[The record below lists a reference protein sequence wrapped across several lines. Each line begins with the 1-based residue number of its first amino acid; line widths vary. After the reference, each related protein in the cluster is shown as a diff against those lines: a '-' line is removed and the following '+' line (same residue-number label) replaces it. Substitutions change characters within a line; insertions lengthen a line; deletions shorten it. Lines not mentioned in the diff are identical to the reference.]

1 MKKLFPFVFVLALAA
16 ASCSSAPPPARAA
29 ALPPERTAR
38 PERIMGTGAVP
49 ARRLES
55 FLLGANPAAERAA
68 VRELAAAY
76 VEESAAEGVNHDVA
90 FAQMCVETGF
100 LKFGGLVTADMHNYC
115 GLGSVGPGKSGERFP
130 TARIGVRAHVQ
141 HLKAYASVEPL
152 RGAVVDP
159 RFRYVKR
166 GTAPTIA
173 ALSGTWAAD
182 PRYAQK
188 IRDVVGRLYGAS
200 Q

>member
-1 MKKLFPFVFVLALAA
+1 MKKLFPYAFVLALAA

-29 ALPPERTAR
+29 ALPPERAER

-49 ARRLES
+49 APRLEA
-55 FLLGANPAAERAA
+55 FLLGANPGADRAA

-76 VEESAAEGVNHDVA
+76 VAESAAEGVNHDVA

-115 GLGSVGPGKSGERFP
+115 GLGSIGPGKPGERFP

-141 HLKAYASVEPL
+141 HLKAYASSEPL

-173 ALSGTWAAD
+173 GLSGTWAAD

>member
-1 MKKLFPFVFVLALAA
+1 MKKLLALSAALALVAA
-16 ASCSSAPPPARAA
+16 ACSSAPPPAR
-29 ALPPERTAR
+29 PSGPTPERGEV

-49 ARRLES
+49 ASRLEA
-55 FLLGANPAAERAA
+55 FLLANNSGADRAT

-76 VEESAAEGVNHDVA
+76 VDEAAAEGVNHDVV

-115 GLGSVGPGKSGERFP
+115 GLGSIGPGKPGERFP
-130 TARIGVRAHVQ
+130 TARIGARAHVQ
-141 HLKAYASVEPL
+141 HLKAYASTQAL
-152 RGAVVDP
+152 RGTVVDP
-159 RFRYVKR
+159 RFKYVKR
-166 GTAPTIA
+166 GSSPTVA
-173 ALSGTWAAD
+173 GLSGTWAAD

-188 IRDVVGRLYGAS
+188 IRAVLSRLYGVS